1 MEDGSVGSLNQK
13 ALFCDETEEFRIP
26 AEPDTGEQVTLR
38 FRTAKNDADAV
49 FYIQEGKEEQQAME
63 KAFSDKMFDYYEYQ
77 IVVGEEPVS
86 YWFRVVKGGDSC
98 YYNRLGPVQEA
109 QESFRFRITPG
120 FHIPEWA
127 KGAVIY
133 QIFVDRF
140 CNGDPDNDV
149 ESQEYVY
156 IGRPVYREKDWFK
169 NPSVMDVGRFYGG
182 DLQGVWDKLDYIQ
195 DLGIEVLYF
204 NPLFVSPSNHKY
216 DTQDYDHIDPHYGK
230 IVKDGGNLVEE
241 NATDNE
247 NATKYM
253 IRSAAP
259 DNLDASDRFFEEF
272 MKEVHRRGMKVIID
286 GVLNHCGSFNKWLDR
301 EKIYEHSGEY
311 QEGAYTS
318 KDSPY
323 HTFFKFWD
331 DNGWPG
337 NKSYDGWW
345 GHDTLP
351 KLNYEDSKKLQDY
364 IMKIA
369 RKWVSPPY
377 NVDGWRLDVAA
388 DLGHS
393 SDYNHQFWKEFR
405 KAVKEANPNALI
417 LAEHYGDPRQ
427 WLQGDEWDTI
437 MNYDAFM
444 EPLTWFLTGMEKHSD
459 EYIDQLYGNGDQFFR
474 SMFKNM
480 SHMQNQSVLTSM
492 NELSNHDHSRFMT
505 RTNRKVGRIGT
516 VGAEAASE
524 GIRPS
529 VFREAVLVQMT
540 WPGAP
545 TVYYG
550 DEAGVCGW
558 TDPDNRRTYP
568 WGREDKE
575 LIRFHKDMI
584 RLHKEN
590 KALRRGS
597 LKQLLAGNHVIA
609 YGRFFGENRC
619 VVAVNNSDS
628 FQELSIPVWEIG
640 ITDEEKVTQVMM
652 TTLEGY
658 TIEETEILVE
668 NGILKIGLGETS
680 GVLLISND
688 ICQIPEIF
696 S

>member
-1 MEDGSVGSLNQK
+1 MEVESVGNLNRK

-38 FRTAKNDADAV
+38 FRTARDGADAV
-49 FYIQEGKEEQQAME
+49 YYVQEGRETQPAME
-63 KAFSDKMFDYYEYQ
+63 KVLTDGGFDYYEYR
-77 IVVGEEPVS
+77 IEVGQKPVH
-86 YWFRVVKGGDSC
+86 YCFRIVKGEDTC
-98 YYNRLGPVQEA
+98 FYNRLGSVEA
-109 QESFRFRITPG
+109 AEELFRFRITPG
-120 FHIPEWA
+120 FHVPDWA
-127 KGAVIY
+127 KGAVMY

-140 CNGDPDNDV
+140 CNGDPYNDV

-156 IGRPVYREKDWFK
+156 IGRPVCREEDWSK
-169 NPSVMDVGRFYGG
+169 NPSAMDVGRFYGG

-195 DLGIEVLYF
+195 DLGIEVIYF

-230 IVKDGGNLVEE
+230 IVKDGGALVEE
-241 NATDNE
+241 NATDNK

-253 IRSAAP
+253 VRSADA
-259 DNLDASDRFFEEF
+259 DNLDASDRFFEAF
-272 MKEVHRRGMKVIID
+272 MREVHRRGMRVIID

-301 EKIYEHSGEY
+301 EQIYERSGSY
-311 QEGAYTS
+311 KKGAYTS
-318 KDSPY
+318 KESPY

-331 DNGWPG
+331 EDGWPG

-351 KLNYEDSKKLQDY
+351 KLNYKDSDKLHSY
-364 IMKIA
+364 IMGIA

-388 DLGHS
+388 DLGYS

-405 KAVKEANPNALI
+405 KVVKDANPNALI
-417 LAEHYGDPRQ
+417 LAEHYGDSRL

-444 EPLTWFLTGMEKHSD
+444 EPVTWFLTGMEKHSD
-459 EYIDQLYGNGDQFFR
+459 EYKDELYGNGEHFFK
-474 SMFKNM
+474 SMFRNM
-480 SHMQNQSVLTSM
+480 SYMQTQSVLTSM
-492 NELSNHDHSRFMT
+492 NQLSNHDHSRFMT
-505 RTNRKVGRIGT
+505 RTNKRVGRIGT
-516 VGAEAASE
+516 LGADAASE
-524 GIRPS
+524 GVCPW
-529 VFREAVLVQMT
+529 VFREGVLIQMT

-568 WGREDKE
+568 WGKEDQQ
-575 LIRFHKDMI
+575 LIEFHKAMI

-590 KALRRGS
+590 EALRRGS
-597 LKQLLAGNHVIA
+597 LKQLLAGEHRIA
-609 YGRFFGENRC
+609 YGRFRGRNRC
-619 VVAVNNSDS
+619 VVALNNSDS
-628 FQELSIPVWEIG
+628 CQELCIPVWEIG
-640 ITDEEKVTQVMM
+640 IRDGERIVQAMM
-652 TTLEGY
+652 TTYEGY
-658 TIEETEILVE
+658 DTEPAEFLAE
-668 NGILKIGLGETS
+668 GGMLKIGLESNS
-680 GVLLISND
+680 GVLLIVN
-688 ICQIPEIF
+688 
-696 S
+696 

>member
-1 MEDGSVGSLNQK
+1 
-13 ALFCDETEEFRIP
+13 
-26 AEPDTGEQVTLR
+26 
-38 FRTAKNDADAV
+38 
-49 FYIQEGKEEQQAME
+49 
-63 KAFSDKMFDYYEYQ
+63 
-77 IVVGEEPVS
+77 
-86 YWFRVVKGGDSC
+86 
-98 YYNRLGPVQEA
+98 
-109 QESFRFRITPG
+109 
-120 FHIPEWA
+120 
-127 KGAVIY
+127 
-133 QIFVDRF
+133 
-140 CNGDPDNDV
+140 
-149 ESQEYVY
+149 
-156 IGRPVYREKDWFK
+156 
-169 NPSVMDVGRFYGG
+169 
-182 DLQGVWDKLDYIQ
+182 
-195 DLGIEVLYF
+195 
-204 NPLFVSPSNHKY
+204 
-216 DTQDYDHIDPHYGK
+216 
-230 IVKDGGNLVEE
+230 
-241 NATDNE
+241 
-247 NATKYM
+247 
-253 IRSAAP
+253 
-259 DNLDASDRFFEEF
+259 
-272 MKEVHRRGMKVIID
+272 
-286 GVLNHCGSFNKWLDR
+286 
-301 EKIYEHSGEY
+301 
-311 QEGAYTS
+311 
-318 KDSPY
+318 
-323 HTFFKFWD
+323 
-331 DNGWPG
+331 
-337 NKSYDGWW
+337 
-345 GHDTLP
+345 
-351 KLNYEDSKKLQDY
+351 
-364 IMKIA
+364 MKIA

-550 DEAGVCGW
+550 VEAGVCGW